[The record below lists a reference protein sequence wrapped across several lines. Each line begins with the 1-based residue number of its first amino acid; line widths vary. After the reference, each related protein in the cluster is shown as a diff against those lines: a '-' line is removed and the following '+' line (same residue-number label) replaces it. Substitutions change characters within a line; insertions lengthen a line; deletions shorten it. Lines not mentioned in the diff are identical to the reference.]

1 MTELFIAV
9 FSASV
14 IIGVSTQ
21 LTHARHRGRVTSF
34 SLGAMLLF
42 VIISRIPSLD
52 TPRFDINELIPAPED
67 AGEYYYVAMD
77 AVCLGISEAV
87 ADEFDLSLEEVHV
100 ELINFELESI
110 RCDTVVVTLRG
121 AAALGDYK
129 RIERYV
135 DKIGIGRCR
144 VDVQIG

>member
-14 IIGVSTQ
+14 IIGVATQ

-52 TPRFDINELIPAPED
+52 TPSFDINETLEVMRLRDMALK
-67 AGEYYYVAMD
+67 A
-77 AVCLGISEAV
+77 IS
-87 ADEFDLSLEEVHV
+87 
-100 ELINFELESI
+100 NN
-110 RCDTVVVTLRG
+110 
-121 AAALGDYK
+121 
-129 RIERYV
+129 
-135 DKIGIGRCR
+135 
-144 VDVQIG
+144 